1 MFNASF
7 YHNQKILQQKTGPMT
22 IETDFFLHNSL
33 SANSHELADGYKSNE
48 RFFIT

>member
-22 IETDFFLHNSL
+22 IATDFSL
-33 SANSHELADGYKSNE
+33 RNKLRNRSVGSRVSN
-48 RFFIT
+48 IHDKKQNLD